1 MVICTAFAVQPAA
14 GSTTGLS
21 SPCGAKE
28 KSKSFRVSLCRP
40 LPIGREVYRA
50 IPKFQEKLIL
60 ISWYHLMFIHM
71 FRFKVNIILIRSL
84 PHVEFWAPLW
94 LEKDSHETSH
104 WKLEHPFN
112 GLVSNSSRSISPFFG
127 CLFSHHE
134 AGEPVEP
141 FHKRLCWSTMK
152 GWKAELEFHCSIAA
166 SSNGLSM
173 MSLCDVCNNDLCGM
187 CAKNDWKDLKGPKCF
202 ATLA

>member
-1 MVICTAFAVQPAA
+1 
-14 GSTTGLS
+14 
-21 SPCGAKE
+21 
-28 KSKSFRVSLCRP
+28 
-40 LPIGREVYRA
+40 
-50 IPKFQEKLIL
+50 
-60 ISWYHLMFIHM
+60 MFIHM

-112 GLVSNSSRSISPFFG
+112 GFFSNSSRSISPFFG

-152 GWKAELEFHCSIAA
+152 GGTWVPLLHCCKLQWAQYEVAVRCLQQMISLIATSTWQNFEVNKRWQMNGDLILLDCVLETAGDSALAQRFSQ
-166 SSNGLSM
+166 NGS
-173 MSLCDVCNNDLCGM
+173 CWCTRTGCRG
-187 CAKNDWKDLKGPKCF
+187 AKVVWYKRWCRM
-202 ATLA
+202 